1 MFNIFVA
8 LICSSEVRGR
18 PLGLHF
24 NKRTGE
30 LWIADAV
37 FGIMKVGPEGG
48 QAEVVL
54 NEIDG
59 VPFVFAND
67 FDLDDEGVVY
77 FVQSSQKWPLR

>member
-1 MFNIFVA
+1 MLNIFVA
-8 LICSSEVRGR
+8 LICRSEVRGR

-30 LWIADAV
+30 LWIADAPL
-37 FGIMKVGPEGG
+37 GIMKVGPEGG

-59 VPFVFAND
+59 VPMLFTND
-67 FDLDDEGVVY
+67 FDFDDEGVVY
-77 FVQSSQKWPLR
+77 FVQSSLKWPHK